1 MISLKKPLVLLILV
15 SFFYLSGCD
24 LIGSDENKEDA
35 NPVNLQTA
43 GLDVIGKGYDI
54 FDPYADPEEVKDPI
68 LDVNA
73 LLELGLIDMQDIN
86 KGDFTSSSGATYSEY
101 FESFKEKT
109 KMSGNYNF
117 YSGSVNQSF
126 ARERFESTAYNFA
139 TIHSDIK
146 KHALLIND
154 RSNGDFLVEYLTPEF
169 KTALDNPDDNSAMI
183 FENYGTH
190 LLTGII
196 VGARLDY
203 NYSARKNTSSGSED
217 IKLSAKA
224 SYKTL
229 FKSATLSVD
238 TSSHSNWESWYS
250 DAEWTTTVIG
260 GKPEYGQG
268 IQSDGEYKDWIDS
281 IDSHPVFSNVYDR
294 GVFPIWELAPTPE
307 KRTQMEQAYDVYA
320 QGKSV
325 NTIPTD
331 PPRQCI
337 IDFYIHYGKQRES
350 VIDINNRKYYLVNQD
365 LNEDAGGEWTFLYVC
380 FGNDDG
386 TSGLAPIT
394 DIAITYSGG
403 ETAAKNDAGDY
414 EIIGLSGP
422 HNGDLNK
429 GTGGDYLY
437 LCVSRASGE
446 PLTDVYTKD
455 SDGDYRY
462 PYSFEFPDLG
472 YDIVKRREYNHSTDV
487 DADLNKEAGGD
498 DIWLYFSKSQLD

>member
-1 MISLKKPLVLLILV
+1 MSSARVTMFLIV
-15 SFFYLSGCD
+15 
-24 LIGSDENKEDA
+24 
-35 NPVNLQTA
+35 
-43 GLDVIGKGYDI
+43 

-68 LDVNA
+68 LDVSA
-73 LLELGLIDMQDIN
+73 LLELGLIDMQNIN

-109 KMSGNYNF
+109 KMSGSYKY

-126 ARERFESTAYNFA
+126 AHERFESTAYNFA

-154 RSNGDFLVEYLTPEF
+154 RSNADFLVNYLTPEF
-169 KTALDNPDDNSAMI
+169 KTALENPDDNSALI

-190 LLTGII
+190 VLTGII

-217 IKLSAKA
+217 INISAKA

-229 FKSATLSVD
+229 FTSATLSVD

-294 GVFPIWELAPTPE
+294 GVFPIWELAPTAE
-307 KRTQMEQAYDVYA
+307 KRTQLEQAYDVYA
-320 QGKSV
+320 QGKSA

-337 IDFYIHYGKQRES
+337 IDFHIHYGEQRDS

-365 LNEDAGGEWTFLYVC
+365 LNEGNDGDWTFLYVC
-380 FGNDDG
+380 YGNDDG
-386 TSGLAPIT
+386 SSGLAPIT
-394 DIAITYSGG
+394 DIAITYDGDESDAVNHAGG
-403 ETAAKNDAGDY
+403 Y
-414 EIIGLSGP
+414 EIIGRGGQ
-422 HNGDLNK
+422 HDGDLNK
-429 GTGGDYLY
+429 GTGDDYLY
-437 LCVSRASGE
+437 LCVSRAAGE

-462 PYSFEFPDLG
+462 PYSFNFPGLS
-472 YDIVKRREYNHSTDV
+472 YSIVKRRYFGPTSE
-487 DADLNKEAGGD
+487 DADLNHSAGGD
-498 DIWLYFSKSQLD
+498 DIWLYYSKSQLD